1 MTEFTQI
8 ISTVGFPIFSF
19 LLCGYALKY
28 VYDKER
34 NSLDNTI
41 EKLTDLT
48 SAVNHNSETIQRLID
63 KEIDENEWKD
73 RKFYKCYR

>member
-1 MTEFTQI
+1 MNEIAQL

-19 LLCGYALKY
+19 LMAGLALKY

-34 NSLDNTI
+34 KSLDSAI

-48 SAVNHNSETIQRLID
+48 NAVNHNSEILSRVVS
-63 KEIDENEWKD
+63 EMNERRDWDVRSSSEKT
-73 RKFYKCYR
+73 

>member
-19 LLCGYALKY
+19 LLCGGALKY
-28 VYDKER
+28 VYDTER
-34 NSLDNTI
+34 NSLNSTI
-41 EKLTDLT
+41 EKITDLT

-63 KEIDENEWKD
+63 KEMDGNERKD
-73 RKFYKCYR
+73 